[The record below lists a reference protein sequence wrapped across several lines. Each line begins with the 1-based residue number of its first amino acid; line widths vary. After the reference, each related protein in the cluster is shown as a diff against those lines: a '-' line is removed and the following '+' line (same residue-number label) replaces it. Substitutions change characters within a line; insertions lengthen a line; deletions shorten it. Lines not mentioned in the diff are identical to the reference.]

1 MITIN
6 YDSSLVN
13 GNGAFI
19 KPDGSIIKIN
29 TIHELFAREYCLG
42 YDYDLIIDVINGKM
56 SFDDYNSL
64 FNYNGSFDD
73 LNPFINT
80 SLTDNELALFLKW
93 YNLYLNDRDYIC
105 SDFLVQVLN
114 WDKVE
119 TIQSKAIYTS
129 NIKKNIRFYNYI
141 LMNWTIVTIPKLI
154 YDENSNSF
162 NEVDSN
168 NYDTFS
174 YQNRDE
180 LDLSYELSNIKKK
193 VKSRSELE
201 LYFR

>member
-1 MITIN
+1 MITLR

-13 GNGAFI
+13 GNGTFI
-19 KPDGSIIKIN
+19 KPDGSIVKFN

-42 YDYDLIIDVINGKM
+42 YDYDLIIDVINEKM
-56 SFDDYNSL
+56 SFDDYKSL
-64 FNYNGSFDD
+64 FNYHRSFDD

-80 SLTDNELALFLKW
+80 SLADDEFKLFLKW
-93 YNLYLNDRDYIC
+93 YNLYLNDRDTVC
-105 SDFLVQVLN
+105 SDFLVQVLG

-129 NIKKNIRFYNYI
+129 NFKKNIRFFNYI
-141 LMNWTIVTIPKLI
+141 LMNWTIVTIPRLI

-168 NYDTFS
+168 NYDLFS